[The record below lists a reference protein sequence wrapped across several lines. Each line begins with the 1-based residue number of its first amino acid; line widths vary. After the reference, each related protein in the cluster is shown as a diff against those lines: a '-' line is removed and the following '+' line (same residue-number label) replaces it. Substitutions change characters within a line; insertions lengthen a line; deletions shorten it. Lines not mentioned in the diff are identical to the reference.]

1 MTLATVVPRKYTGY
15 DQPAAKHLPGMT
27 AWADC
32 ASDFSKLRNVGTW
45 VVRDQRSHPGTPSV
59 HGTGRAVDLS
69 YGGMKAGRAACNQ
82 LIAFLIKWNVELGV
96 ELILDYYP
104 KPFGRGWR
112 CDRQA
117 WHKYSKPTIG
127 GAPGGEWIHVEIN
140 RPMALQADVV
150 RSTWNRLTLGR
161 V

>member
-1 MTLATVVPRKYTGY
+1 
-15 DQPAAKHLPGMT
+15 MT

-32 ASDFSKLRNVGTW
+32 ACDFSRLRNLGTW

-59 HGTGRAVDLS
+59 HGTGRAVDLG
-69 YGGMKAGRAACNQ
+69 YGGIKAGRAACNQ
-82 LIAFLIKWNVELGV
+82 LIAFLLKWHVELGV
-96 ELILDYYP
+96 ELILDYFP

-117 WHKYSKPTIG
+117 WQKYSKPTIG
-127 GAPGGEWIHVEIN
+127 GAPGGEWIHVEIS
-140 RPMALQADVV
+140 RPMALQPDVV
-150 RSTWNRLTLGR
+150 RATWNRLTLGR

>member
-1 MTLATVVPRKYTGY
+1 MRPTVVPRKYTGF
-15 DQPAAKHLPGMT
+15 DVQASNRLLGMT

-32 ASDFSKLRNVGTW
+32 ATSFSRLENLGTW

-59 HGTGRAVDLS
+59 HATGRAVDLG
-69 YGGMKAGRAACNQ
+69 YGGIKAGRAACNQ
-82 LIAFLIKWNVELGV
+82 LIAFLIKWHVELGV
-96 ELILDYYP
+96 ELILDYFP

-112 CDRQA
+112 CDRVA
-117 WHKYSKPTIG
+117 WHKYSKPTIH
-127 GAPGGEWIHVEIN
+127 GAPGGQWIHVEIS

-150 RSTWNRLTLGR
+150 RATWNKLTLGR

>member
-1 MTLATVVPRKYTGY
+1 VRSLV
-15 DQPAAKHLPGMT
+15 
-27 AWADC
+27 AD
-32 ASDFSKLRNVGTW
+32 D
-45 VVRDQRSHPGTPSV
+45 PGTPSV

>member
-32 ASDFSKLRNVGTW
+32 ASDFSKLKNVGTW

-96 ELILDYYP
+96 ELILDYYS

-150 RSTWNRLTLGR
+150 RSTWSRLTLGR